1 MEKKET
7 IYDVFV
13 IGGGVNGCGIARD
26 ATGRGLNVC
35 LAEMNDLGSGTSST
49 STKLIHGGLRYLR
62 YFDFRLVRESLK
74 EREVLLK
81 NMPHICWPMR
91 FVLPAPKALLHK
103 IVIRL
108 GLFIYDNLG
117 GRTILPGT
125 KTIRVQDSNV
135 GNILSNKFSSAF
147 VFSDCWVEDA
157 RLVIL
162 NAVDAKKRGAHV
174 LTHTKVT
181 NLKREEKY
189 WRVTT
194 KGKDGITQEFFSYS
208 IVNAAGPW
216 VNTLNNNASKEDT
229 SIHLV
234 KGSHIVVKKMFGHGK
249 AYFLLGKDKRIIF
262 VIPFQ
267 EDFTLIGT
275 TEIPHNDMSHEPNC
289 SKEEKKYL
297 IEFINS
303 YFHSK
308 LEFENIVWSYSGV
321 RPLYKHLT
329 DNQDSVSSITR
340 DYMLNV
346 ESINNLPILTIYGG
360 KLTTYRKLAENA
372 LFRMRSYFPKMQG
385 SWTSQE
391 PLPGG
396 NFKLEKKAFLIKELC
411 EKYSFLDEKW
421 STRLIKNYGTLCEG
435 LLGDSNTKE
444 DLGIDFGHSLTE
456 TEVKWLIE
464 NEFANC
470 GEDILW
476 RRTKLGLRFTEE
488 QEKQLTD
495 WVQNYLSV

>member
-1 MEKKET
+1 MKRKKT

-13 IGGGVNGCGIARD
+13 IGGGINGCGIARD
-26 ATGRGLNVC
+26 ATGRGLKVC
-35 LAEMNDLGSGTSST
+35 LAEMSDLGSGTSSA

-91 FVLPAPKALLHK
+91 FVLPAPKAMLRK
-103 IVIRL
+103 MVIRL

-125 KTIRVQDSNV
+125 KTIRAKDPNL
-135 GNILSNKFSSAF
+135 GTILRNKFSSAF

-162 NAVDAKKRGAHV
+162 NAVDAKKRGAQV
-174 LTHTKVT
+174 LTHTKVKSI
-181 NLKREEKY
+181 KREEKY
-189 WRVTT
+189 WKVTT
-194 KGKDGITQEFFSYS
+194 ESKVGITKEFFSYS

-216 VNTLNNNASKEDT
+216 VNAFNNNISKKNT

-234 KGSHIVVKKMFGHGK
+234 KGSHIVVKKMFEHK
-249 AYFLLGKDKRIIF
+249 NSYFLLGQDGRIIF

-275 TEIPHNDMSHEPNC
+275 TEKPHDDISREPTC

-297 IEFINS
+297 IEFANS
-303 YFHSK
+303 YFNSNLD
-308 LEFENIVWSYSGV
+308 LENVVWSYSGV
-321 RPLYKHLT
+321 RSLYKNLT
-329 DNQDSVSSITR
+329 DNQGSMSSITR
-340 DYMLNV
+340 DYMLHV
-346 ESINNLPILTIYGG
+346 ELINELPILTVYGG

-372 LFRMRSYFPKMQG
+372 LFKMKSYFPKMG
-385 SWTSQE
+385 ESWTSEE

-396 NFKLEKKAFLIKELC
+396 NFKLDEKARLVKELR

-421 STRLIKNYGTLCEG
+421 STRLINSYGTLCDG
-435 LLGDSNTKE
+435 LLGDSKTKE
-444 DLGIDFGHSLTE
+444 DLGLDFGHSLTE
-456 TEVKWLIE
+456 IEVKWLIE
-464 NEFANC
+464 KEFASC
-470 GEDILW
+470 EEDILW
-476 RRTKLGLRFTEE
+476 RRTKLGLRFTKK
-488 QEKQLTD
+488 QEKKLSE
-495 WVQNYLSV
+495 WFQNNLSM

>member
-91 FVLPAPKALLHK
+91 FVLPAPKAMLHK

-117 GRTILPGT
+117 GRSILPGT
-125 KTIRVQDSNV
+125 KTIRVKDSIG
-135 GNILSNKFSSAF
+135 GNILRNKFSSAF

-162 NAVDAKKRGAHV
+162 NAVDAKKRGAQV

-181 NLKREEKY
+181 NIKREEKY

-194 KGKDGITQEFFSYS
+194 EGKEGVNQEFFSYS

-216 VNTLNNNASKEDT
+216 VNTFNNNASKEDA

-234 KGSHIVVKKMFGHGK
+234 KGSHIVVKKMFGHEK

-275 TEIPHNDMSHEPNC
+275 TEIPHNDMSQEPNC

-308 LEFENIVWSYSGV
+308 LELENIVWSYSGV

-372 LFRMRSYFPKMQG
+372 LFKMRSYFPKMQE
-385 SWTSQE
+385 SWTSEE

-421 STRLIKNYGTLCEG
+421 SARLTNNYGTLCDG
-435 LLGDSNTKE
+435 LLGDSKTKE

-476 RRTKLGLRFTEE
+476 RRTKLGLRFTKK

-495 WVQNYLSV
+495 WVRNYLSV

>member
-1 MEKKET
+1 
-7 IYDVFV
+7 
-13 IGGGVNGCGIARD
+13 
-26 ATGRGLNVC
+26 
-35 LAEMNDLGSGTSST
+35 
-49 STKLIHGGLRYLR
+49 
-62 YFDFRLVRESLK
+62 
-74 EREVLLK
+74 
-81 NMPHICWPMR
+81 
-91 FVLPAPKALLHK
+91 
-103 IVIRL
+103 
-108 GLFIYDNLG
+108 
-117 GRTILPGT
+117 
-125 KTIRVQDSNV
+125 
-135 GNILSNKFSSAF
+135 
-147 VFSDCWVEDA
+147 
-157 RLVIL
+157 
-162 NAVDAKKRGAHV
+162 
-174 LTHTKVT
+174 
-181 NLKREEKY
+181 
-189 WRVTT
+189 
-194 KGKDGITQEFFSYS
+194 
-208 IVNAAGPW
+208 
-216 VNTLNNNASKEDT
+216 
-229 SIHLV
+229 
-234 KGSHIVVKKMFGHGK
+234 
-249 AYFLLGKDKRIIF
+249 
-262 VIPFQ
+262 
-267 EDFTLIGT
+267 
-275 TEIPHNDMSHEPNC
+275 MSQEPNC

-411 EKYSFLDEKW
+411 QKYSFLDEKW

-435 LLGDSNTKE
+435 LLGDSKTKE

-476 RRTKLGLRFTEE
+476 RRTKLGLRFTKK